1 MVINMSFSAD
11 VKKELTKNIS
21 SACCYK
27 AEAFG
32 MLLYGRAFGLQEI
45 SLMTEFTDVADRY
58 YACIRDLTGVTPT
71 VEKTK
76 AGNRKISIPDR
87 EDRLKILAFFG
98 YTGKELALRVNL
110 SNLEQTNE
118 DCCSRAFLRGAFLVC
133 GSITDPQKDYHI
145 EFNITKSK
153 LCDDLM
159 QIIDDLGLKAKR
171 IIRNNNFVIY
181 SKEAESIEDFIGS
194 MGANNAFMQ
203 IMQTRAIKDIKNQ
216 INRRSNFESANMS
229 RSIEAGLKQ
238 VAVIEE
244 VLLKIT
250 LKDMTKDLGELCK
263 LRLENPD
270 SSLDEIGKLMNPPLS
285 RSAVSRR
292 FKKLEKISQELKS
305 K

>member
-1 MVINMSFSAD
+1 MSFSAD
-11 VKKELTKNIS
+11 VKKELTQNIS

-32 MLLYGRAFGLQEI
+32 MLLYGRAFGITEI
-45 SLMTEFTDVADRY
+45 SLMTEFKEVAEH
-58 YACIRDLTGVTPT
+58 YAAAVRDLTGITPT
-71 VEKTK
+71 VEETK
-76 AGNRKISIPDR
+76 AGNHKISIPNKS
-87 EDRLKILAFFG
+87 DRLKILSFFG
-98 YTGKELALRVNL
+98 YTGTELALRVNL

-133 GSITDPQKDYHI
+133 GSITDPEKDYHI
-145 EFNITKSK
+145 EFNVAKAK

-159 QIIDDLGLKAKR
+159 QIITDMGLKAKK
-171 IIRNNNFVIY
+171 IIRNNNYVIY
-181 SKEAESIEDFIGS
+181 SKEAESIEDFIGN
-194 MGANNAFMQ
+194 MGANNAFMH
-203 IMQTRAIKDIKNQ
+203 IMQTRAMKDIKNQ

-244 VLLKIT
+244 ILESIKLD
-250 LKDMTKDLGELCK
+250 DMTDDLSALCS

-270 SSLDEIGKLMNPPLS
+270 ISLDELGKMMNPPLS

-292 FKKLEKISQELKS
+292 FKKLEQIAQELK

>member
-1 MVINMSFSAD
+1 MSFSAD
-11 VKKELTKNIS
+11 VKKELTQNIS

-32 MLLYGRAFGLQEI
+32 MLLYGRAFGITEI
-45 SLMTEFTDVADRY
+45 SLMTEFKEVAEH
-58 YACIRDLTGVTPT
+58 YAAAVRDLTGITPT
-71 VEKTK
+71 VQETK
-76 AGNRKISIPDR
+76 AGNHKISIPNKS
-87 EDRLKILAFFG
+87 DRLKILEFFG
-98 YTGKELALRVNL
+98 YTGTELALRVNL

-133 GSITDPQKDYHI
+133 GSITDPEKDYHI
-145 EFNITKSK
+145 EFNVAKAK

-159 QIIDDLGLKAKR
+159 QIITDMGLKAKK
-171 IIRNNNFVIY
+171 IIRNNSYVIY
-181 SKEAESIEDFIGS
+181 SKEAESIEDFIGN
-194 MGANNAFMQ
+194 MGANNAFMH
-203 IMQTRAIKDIKNQ
+203 IMQTRAMKDIKNQ

-244 VLLKIT
+244 ILESIKLD
-250 LKDMTKDLGELCK
+250 DMTDDLSSLCS

-270 SSLDEIGKLMNPPLS
+270 ISLDELGKMMNPPLS

-292 FKKLEKISQELKS
+292 FKKLEKIAQELK

>member
-1 MVINMSFSAD
+1 MSFSAD
-11 VKKELTKNIS
+11 VKKELTQNIS

-32 MLLYGRAFGLQEI
+32 MLLYGRAFGISEI
-45 SLMTEFTDVADRY
+45 SLMTEFKEVADRY
-58 YACIRDLTGVTPT
+58 YSCIRDLTGVTPT
-71 VEKTK
+71 VKETK
-76 AGNRKISIPDR
+76 AGNRKINVPKR
-87 EDRLKILAFFG
+87 QDRLKILEYFG
-98 YTGKELALRVNL
+98 YTGKELVLRVNL

-145 EFNITKSK
+145 EFNITKAK

-159 QIIDDLGLKAKR
+159 QIIDDLGLKAKK
-171 IIRNNNFVIY
+171 ITRNNNFVIY
-181 SKEAESIEDFIGS
+181 SKEAESIEDFVGN

-203 IMQTRAIKDIKNQ
+203 IVQTRAIKDIKNQ

-244 VLLKIT
+244 ITEKIS
-250 LKDMTKDLGELCK
+250 LDDMTEDLSQLCK

-270 SSLDEIGKLMNPPLS
+270 SSLDEIGKQMTPPIS

-292 FKKLEKISQELKS
+292 FKKLEKIAQELKS